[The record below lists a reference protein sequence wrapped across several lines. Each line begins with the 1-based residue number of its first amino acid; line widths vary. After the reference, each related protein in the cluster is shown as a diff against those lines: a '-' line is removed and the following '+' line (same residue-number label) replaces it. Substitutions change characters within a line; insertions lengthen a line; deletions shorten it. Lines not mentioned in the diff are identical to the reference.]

1 MRVPFLLCLT
11 MILLYSC
18 KQSDGIDQ
26 NENKELTQ
34 PNIIFIMADDLGYAD
49 LGVFG
54 QKVIQTP
61 NIDQMAT
68 EGRIY
73 TQCYAGSPVCAPSR
87 STLMTG
93 LHTGH
98 TTVRGNKSP
107 VPVPANISPNPVRV
121 PLFAEDITVAEVLKA
136 EGYVT
141 GMFGKWGLGE
151 HGSAGEPND

>member
-1 MRVPFLLCLT
+1 MLLFQTCQ
-11 MILLYSC
+11 
-18 KQSDGIDQ
+18 QSGDTGTQ
-26 NENKELTQ
+26 KETTK
-34 PNIIFIMADDLGYAD
+34 PNIIFIMVDDLGYGD

-54 QKVIQTP
+54 QKVIRTP

-93 LHTGH
+93 FHTGH

-107 VPVPANISPNPVRV
+107 VPVPAQISPNP
-121 PLFAEDITVAEVLKA
+121 
-136 EGYVT
+136 
-141 GMFGKWGLGE
+141 
-151 HGSAGEPND
+151 